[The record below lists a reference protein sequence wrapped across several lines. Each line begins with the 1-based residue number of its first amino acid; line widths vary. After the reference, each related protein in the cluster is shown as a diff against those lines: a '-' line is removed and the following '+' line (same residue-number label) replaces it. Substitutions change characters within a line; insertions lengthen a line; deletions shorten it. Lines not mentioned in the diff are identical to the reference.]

1 MDPVTAMTAISS
13 VDAVVATMRSNP
25 QFSQIL
31 ARYNVSFE
39 TLWKDD
45 LSNTDIGTWR
55 MINLLLNIEG
65 LKNKLAPENLIAHKS
80 TIDQYNHGNIDLE
93 SVFQILAASYNSED
107 ENDD

>member
-1 MDPVTAMTAISS
+1 
-13 VDAVVATMRSNP
+13 
-25 QFSQIL
+25 
-31 ARYNVSFE
+31 
-39 TLWKDD
+39 
-45 LSNTDIGTWR
+45 

-80 TIDQYNHGNIDLE
+80 TIDQYNHGNIDLD

>member
-1 MDPVTAMTAISS
+1 MDPVTAMIVISS

-31 ARYNVSFE
+31 VRYNVSFA

-45 LSNTDIGTWR
+45 LSNTDVGVWKT
-55 MINLLLNIEG
+55 INLLLNIEG
-65 LKNKLAPENLIAHKS
+65 LKNKLAPEILIAHEA
-80 TIDQYNHGNIDLE
+80 TIDQYHLGNADPENIYR
-93 SVFQILAASYNSED
+93 ILSASYNPED